1 MHGAVPYDAEL
12 HAVVDHQLDD
22 EGLRAALARLLVDPD
37 AAARCAAY
45 SAQCEALSAL
55 REGLTLPVP
64 DPSLADLEEELHAA
78 VLNQHHMRLTMAVGG
93 VMALMAVVGYASWPG
108 QAREPTI

>member
-22 EGLRAALARLLVDPD
+22 EGLRAALARLLADPD
-37 AAARCAAY
+37 ATARCADY

-55 REGLTLPVP
+55 REGLTLRVP
-64 DPSLADLEEELHAA
+64 EPSLADLTEELHA
-78 VLNQHHMRLTMAVGG
+78 VVQHQNHMRITMAVGG

-108 QAREPTI
+108 QSREPTS